1 MAYVNI
7 SVINNDEVT
16 VQKHQTDVSSVVIRF
31 GWPTYVSLTRD
42 EALKLAADLTALCSP
57 VEAVAEEVAA

>member
-7 SVINNDEVT
+7 SVINDETVT
-16 VQKHQTDVSSVVIRF
+16 VQKHPSDNSVVIRF

-42 EALKLAADLTALCSP
+42 EALKLAADLTALCNP

>member
-7 SVINNDEVT
+7 SLINDDEVT
-16 VQKHQTDVSSVVIRF
+16 VQNHPADPNSVVIRF

-42 EALKLAADLTALCSP
+42 DALKLVANLTALLNP